1 MEGAVLTS
9 AKSKGKV
16 ACVAVP
22 RDLHSRTI
30 FNVWIDRSCVPKGS
44 LPVRTASVYQIRLSV
59 TNEIVVEIAQ
69 MSCQLGVV
77 SIFSLFFD
85 VVVFPVL
92 KRLCVCSYRAI
103 QILDPCKNFVQFVIN
118 QQYITDKKYSNL
130 LSTRLLE
137 NVSGWLQRDLS
148 NTNCGLKKKI
158 ALGK

>member
-59 TNEIVVEIAQ
+59 TNKIVVEIAR
-69 MSCQLGVV
+69 MSCQLCVV
-77 SIFSLFFD
+77 SIFSSVFWCCCFPSPQTSLRLFLESYADSRSVQKF
-85 VVVFPVL
+85 
-92 KRLCVCSYRAI
+92 CSICY
-103 QILDPCKNFVQFVIN
+103 QSTVQHWQEILEFAIN
-118 QQYITDKKYSNL
+118 QVAWKRFRLITKRSFLVKLWNEKKM
-130 LSTRLLE
+130 
-137 NVSGWLQRDLS
+137 
-148 NTNCGLKKKI
+148 